1 MPFDFFKQFRDAGEG
16 YRKLFEDVSD
26 NARVDRSNMDKMS
39 LLKLM
44 KKGKDVQGEEAK
56 QSEEEKERKRKETS
70 EQTRAAAKNVLG
82 RN

>member
-56 QSEEEKERKRKETS
+56 EPEEEKARKQREASERTK
-70 EQTRAAAKNVLG
+70 AASKQVFG
-82 RN
+82 RR